1 MLIRQLISKSK
12 LYFLY
17 LSMNHFA
24 LVIARLIFNIYGL
37 PLNCKNDYFP
47 KSLSMQLRCHCLL
60 SKIHQ
65 FTPRVINFYRK
76 YFSICLPLNT
86 RNFSY
91 LIGVHSVNFTKMKKQ
106 CGRHNM
112 KTNIMR
118 TWNCYYYFL
127 KIMLQG
133 KNIIEI

>member
-1 MLIRQLISKSK
+1 MFRHKCQVVCCHWGRFITANMLIRQLISKSK

-17 LSMNHFA
+17 LNTNHFA
-24 LVIARLIFNIYGL
+24 LVIARLIFDIYGL

-65 FTPRVINFYRK
+65 FPPRVINFYRK

-91 LIGVHSVNFTKMKKQ
+91 LIGVHSVNFTNEEAMW
-106 CGRHNM
+106 
-112 KTNIMR
+112 KT
-118 TWNCYYYFL
+118 
-127 KIMLQG
+127 
-133 KNIIEI
+133 